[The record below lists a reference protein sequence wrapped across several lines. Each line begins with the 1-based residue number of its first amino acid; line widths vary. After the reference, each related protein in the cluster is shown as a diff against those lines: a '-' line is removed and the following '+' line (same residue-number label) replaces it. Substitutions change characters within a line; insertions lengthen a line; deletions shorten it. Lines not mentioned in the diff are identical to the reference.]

1 MSEEKTKSPGLFDI
15 FFRFIESKKPSDKFL
30 FLGALIVFLSSIIA
44 LVLLFNATTLTN
56 TPGKGGT
63 FREGVVGTAR
73 FINPAL
79 ALTRTDQD
87 LTSLVYSGLMRIAED
102 GSLENDLAESVTISD
117 DGLVYNV
124 VLKPGLRF
132 HDNSPLTTTD
142 IEYTVELLQNAELK
156 SPLAGHWNGVSTE
169 IISPTEMNFIL
180 SEPYSPFIE
189 NLTIGIM
196 PKQVW
201 SSFSMEELP
210 FGVSNTEAVGSGP
223 YRVSEIIRS
232 KRGSIERITLTA
244 YNGNGYTPHISTF
257 EFYFFET
264 TNTLKEALLNGSIDA
279 TIALGNET
287 LSELKDDDRFTLHRY
302 PLPRNFGLFPNQN
315 RSIALRDTEARKA
328 ISTLIDRQSLIDEVL
343 YGFGTEEMTP
353 VPSAFLNKANTTNT
367 RTQEERQAEA
377 TQLLEGGGWSKNEN
391 GGWSKNIDGDDVA
404 LSFTISTINNE
415 LFSQAALFL
424 KQQFATI
431 DIPVDIAQYEQADF
445 LQSVVRTRDY
455 ELLLTG
461 NDLGRG
467 LDLFQFWHS
476 SQRESQLNAALYT
489 NLDADVYLTRYR
501 SAATVEERQT
511 ELSGFLEEFTNDMP
525 AIFLASPDAVYAVRS
540 GITITPT
547 ARVSRPHERF
557 STVTKWH
564 TSTERLWPFV
574 E

>member
-1 MSEEKTKSPGLFDI
+1 MSEEKIKSKSLFDV
-15 FFRFIESKKPSDKFL
+15 FFRFVESKKPSDKFL
-30 FLGALIVFLSSIIA
+30 FLGALVVFLSSIIA

-56 TPGKGGT
+56 TPGTGGT
-63 FREGVVGTAR
+63 YREGVVGTAR

-87 LTSLVYSGLMRIAED
+87 LTSLVYSGLLSISED
-102 GSLENDLAESVTISD
+102 GSLQNNLAESITVSD
-117 DGLVYNV
+117 DGLVYNI

-132 HDNSPLTTTD
+132 HDNSPLTTAD

-156 SPLAGHWNGVSTE
+156 SPLAGHWNGVATE

-189 NLTIGIM
+189 NLTLGIM

-201 SSFSMEELP
+201 GTFSIEELP
-210 FGVSNTEAVGSGP
+210 FGVNNTEAVGSGP
-223 YRVSEIIRS
+223 YRVSEIARS

-244 YNGNGYTPHISTF
+244 YNGNGYTPHITTIQF
-257 EFYFFET
+257 HFFET
-264 TNTLKEALLNGSIDA
+264 TTALKDALLNNSIDA
-279 TIALGNET
+279 TVALGNED
-287 LSELKDDDRFTLHRY
+287 LAPLKDDDQFTLYRY
-302 PLPRNFGLFPNQN
+302 PLPRTFGLFPNQN

-328 ISTLIDRQSLIDEVL
+328 LSVLIDREALIEEIL
-343 YGFGTEEMTP
+343 YGFGTQERNP
-353 VPSAFLNKANTTNT
+353 VPSAFYSDEVQADT
-367 RTQEERQAEA
+367 RTTEERQAEA
-377 TQLLEGGGWSKNEN
+377 IAILQAGGWSRDDN
-391 GGWSKNIDGDDVA
+391 GGWSKTIDGDKVT

-415 LFSQAALFL
+415 LFSKAATFL
-424 KQQFATI
+424 KQQLATI
-431 DIPVDIAQYEQADF
+431 NIPVDIAQYEQADF
-445 LQSVVRTRDY
+445 LQSVLRTRDY

-501 SAATVEERQT
+501 SASTHEARQT
-511 ELSGFLEEFTNDMP
+511 ELSGFLEEFANDMP
-525 AIFLASPDAVYAVRS
+525 AIFLASPDAVYVVRS
-540 GITITPT
+540 DITIVPT
-547 ARVSRPHERF
+547 ARVSRPSERF

-574 E
+574 K